1 MPKDSN
7 QQAETAPVV
16 QRLVRE
22 TGITEPQARELV
34 IFLGANWSSL
44 VREARLI
51 RKQTQ
56 RLA

>member
-1 MPKDSN
+1 MSDVSKR
-7 QQAETAPVV
+7 QVETVPVV

-22 TGITEPQARELV
+22 TGITEQQARELV
-34 IFLGANWSSL
+34 VFLGTNWSSL

-56 RLA
+56 RSA